1 MPTNESQDV
10 SRRLTLVQQIDDKRA
25 ADDPFKLP
33 AQLRHDVDA
42 DAAALS
48 ASDVSTGSAE
58 GDRAA
63 ASASQR
69 RALDELERQL
79 RGGYRFI
86 AGLDEDGIT
95 DAQRVKVFET
105 YGWKSGQIGRFD
117 DARVVS
123 LAETALKVGA
133 GEIADAAWRYPQA
146 RLDRIKLQL
155 DLVKA
160 NAPTASGGDRLDAT
174 KQRDAALDTA
184 GTTLSRVRFYYC
196 SASRDAD
203 RTPELA
209 KIEFQPRRDYGTA
222 GSGGSGGN
230 KPAPEPTPASSA
242 TTAETTAKT

>member
-1 MPTNESQDV
+1 MPTNESEDV

-42 DAAALS
+42 DGAAL
-48 ASDVSTGSAE
+48 ATHDVSTGSAE

-63 ASASQR
+63 ASAAQR
-69 RALDELERQL
+69 RALDELERQH

-86 AGLDEDGIT
+86 AGMDEDAIT
-95 DAQRVKVFET
+95 EEQRTKVFET
-105 YGWKSGQIGRFD
+105 YGWKGGQIGRFD
-117 DARVVS
+117 DDRVVS
-123 LAETALKVGA
+123 LAETALKVGQN
-133 GEIADAAWRYPQA
+133 EIADATQRYPQA
-146 RLDRIKLQL
+146 RLDRMKTQL

-160 NAPTASGGDRLDAT
+160 NAPTASGSTRQSAT
-174 KQRDAALDTA
+174 NLRDAALETA
-184 GTTLSRVRFYYC
+184 RTTLSRVRFYYC

-222 GSGGSGGN
+222 GSGGSSGN
-230 KPAPEPTPASSA
+230 KPAPEPTPSTPAA
-242 TTAETTAKT
+242 PMPAGT